1 MWVPELKFKSSRSVA
16 STLAHRAILV
26 VSKDASLIKLLDY
39 QRSIQHFKEI
49 TGMAKQW
56 CCKINQ
62 EYNSFSSTT
71 NKKLN
76 SYQNEIAKTVNGCFC
91 CTEGVRFL
99 RSFSRNEQNRM
110 LPIAQAMGDRESSSL
125 ALPISEF
132 SIASLSILQ
141 CACSRSNTQVSRVA
155 VRNGRWLELKG

>member
-1 MWVPELKFKSSRSVA
+1 MWVPELKFKSSHSVA

-49 TGMAKQW
+49 TGVAKQW

-62 EYNSFSSTT
+62 EYNSFSNTT

-76 SYQNEIAKTVNGCFC
+76 SYQNEITKNSQWVFLLYW
-91 CTEGVRFL
+91 GVRFL
-99 RSFSRNEQNRM
+99 SSFSRNEQNRM

-132 SIASLSILQ
+132 SIASLSTLQ
-141 CACSRSNTQVSRVA
+141 CVCSRSNTRVSTVA